1 MSFSPL
7 AQAFLLSLGA
17 LLLRTLKD
25 RRVADNGDSARC
37 GDATWRDRPARR
49 AAWPRAVRA

>member
-17 LLLRTLKD
+17 LPARTLKD

-49 AAWPRAVRA
+49 AA